1 MAVIDAKER
10 IEILSRALG
19 AGLVD
24 RKGINV
30 AFGCPECKD
39 SKKQKLAVRIDTGQ
53 YHCWV
58 CDARGGSIAKIL
70 RRISPEVAS
79 RWEGVTGSHQR
90 RFVDEVIEAPKVE
103 LPIGFKLL
111 AESLESKDP
120 DTRGCIEYVRDRGLG
135 IREMWYFRLGFV
147 RRGRLSRRIIMPSF
161 DSEGKLNYWTARSID
176 EKSIGKY
183 VNPPVPRGEFIF
195 NELNIDWR
203 QELTLV
209 EGPFDLTKC
218 DSNATAILG
227 SNMSRKSAL
236 FQAIARNRTPI
247 TLALDSDMPEKQH
260 NWAKALSE
268 FDVSVKMLD
277 LGGRKDVG
285 EMSKQEFLEAKS
297 KARNWD
303 KFQGIINLSRI
314 MRSGSIL

>member
-1 MAVIDAKER
+1 MIDAKER

-19 AGLVD
+19 AGTMD

-30 AFGCPECKD
+30 AFRCPDCKD
-39 SKKQKLAVRIDTGQ
+39 SKKQKLVVRIDTGQ

-58 CDARGGSIAKIL
+58 CDARGASVAKVL
-70 RRISPEVAS
+70 RKLSPETAA

-90 RFVDEVIEAPKVE
+90 RFIDEVVEAPKVE
-103 LPIGFKLL
+103 IPMGFKLL
-111 AESLESKDP
+111 AESLDSRDP
-120 DTRGCIEYVRDRGLG
+120 DVRDCLDYVSSRGLG
-135 IREMWYFRLGFV
+135 IREMWYFRLGYV
-147 RRGRLSRRIIMPSF
+147 KRGRLSRRVIMPSF
-161 DSEGKLNYWTARSID
+161 DSEGSINYWTARTID
-176 EKSIGKY
+176 DRTIGKY
-183 VNPPVPRGEFIF
+183 INPSIPRGEFIF
-195 NELNIDWR
+195 NELNLDWR
-203 QELTLV
+203 REITLV

-227 SNMSRKSAL
+227 SNISRKSAL

-247 TLALDSDMPEKQH
+247 VLALDSDMPEKQH
-260 NWAKALSE
+260 KWAKALSE
-268 FDVSVKMLD
+268 FDVQVRVLN
-277 LGGRKDVG
+277 LNGHKDVG

-297 KARNWD
+297 KARPWD

>member
-1 MAVIDAKER
+1 MIDAKER

-19 AGLVD
+19 SGTMD

-30 AFGCPECKD
+30 AFRCPDCKD
-39 SKKQKLAVRIDTGQ
+39 SKKQKLVVRIDTGQ

-58 CDARGGSIAKIL
+58 CDARGASVAKIL
-70 RRISPEVAS
+70 RRISPEAAT
-79 RWEGVTGSHQR
+79 RWEVVTGSHQR
-90 RFVDEVIEAPKVE
+90 RFLDEVFEPPKVE
-103 LPIGFKLL
+103 LPPGFRLL
-111 AESLESKDP
+111 AESLESHDP
-120 DTRGCIEYVRDRGLG
+120 DTRACVEYVRDRGLG
-135 IREMWYFRLGFV
+135 LREMWYFRLGLV
-147 RRGRLSRRIIMPSF
+147 RRGKLARRVIMPSF

-176 EKSIGKY
+176 DKSIGKY

-227 SNMSRKSAL
+227 SNMSRKSSL
-236 FQAIARNRTPI
+236 FQAIARNRTPV

-260 NWAKALSE
+260 KWAKALSE